1 LDHQWI
7 FDARYNLNSTT
18 ALLTGFSFLNVV
30 GLYALS
36 FAFWHWLFITNEGA
50 GGVELQH
57 LISMGI
63 IHAML
68 VCFHSMALFK
78 PVQKSD

>member
-1 LDHQWI
+1 MTSISEKNTDFRAQEKNIL
-7 FDARYNLNSTT
+7 
-18 ALLTGFSFLNVV
+18 GFLNVV

-36 FAFWHWLFITNEGA
+36 FAFWLWLFITNEGA